1 VPPSSLK
8 PADRGLVAYLALF
21 FAAWTGYVL
30 WIYPRVAAFGEGS
43 FALVGC
49 GIAVRLLLW
58 LLPVF
63 LMLFCNDRVPP
74 LRALGL
80 VDYWRRGVL
89 AGIVIGA
96 ILLAAALLRFG
107 WPSAPYVTWGS
118 LLGPSFS
125 VGFFEEIPFRGFIL
139 QKLWTRMGFWLA
151 NVLTSLLFVAVHLP
165 GWLSLHLFNWAL
177 AANISV
183 FGLAAGAVF
192 RYSRSLWAC
201 IIGHDANDFISFV
214 LFHGR

>member
-1 VPPSSLK
+1 MCQRCARS
-8 PADRGLVAYLALF
+8 GLSPIDG
-21 FAAWTGYVL
+21 AA
-30 WIYPRVAAFGEGS
+30 
-43 FALVGC
+43 
-49 GIAVRLLLW
+49 
-58 LLPVF
+58 
-63 LMLFCNDRVPP
+63 
-74 LRALGL
+74 
-80 VDYWRRGVL
+80 
-89 AGIVIGA
+89 A

-107 WPSAPYVTWGS
+107 WPSAPHVTWGS

-165 GWLSLHLFNWAL
+165 GWLSLHLFNWGL
-177 AANISV
+177 AANIFV
-183 FGLAAGAVF
+183 FGLAAGTVF

>member
-1 VPPSSLK
+1 
-8 PADRGLVAYLALF
+8 
-21 FAAWTGYVL
+21 
-30 WIYPRVAAFGEGS
+30 
-43 FALVGC
+43 
-49 GIAVRLLLW
+49 
-58 LLPVF
+58 
-63 LMLFCNDRVPP
+63 MLFRTDRVPP

-80 VDYWRRGVL
+80 VEYWRRGVL

-96 ILLAAALLRFG
+96 ILLAAALLRFS
-107 WPSAPYVTWGS
+107 WPSAPHVTWGS

-165 GWLSLHLFNWAL
+165 GWLSLHLFNWGL
-177 AANISV
+177 AANIFV
-183 FGLAAGAVF
+183 FGLAAGTVF

>member
-1 VPPSSLK
+1 VL
-8 PADRGLVAYLALF
+8 YLAVF

-30 WIYPRVAAFGEGS
+30 WIYPRVAALGEGS
-43 FALVGC
+43 FALAAC

-63 LMLFCNDRVPP
+63 LMLFRTDRVPP

-80 VDYWRRGVL
+80 VEYWRRGVL

-107 WPSAPYVTWGS
+107 WPSAPHVTWGS

-165 GWLSLHLFNWAL
+165 GWLSLHLFNWGL
-177 AANISV
+177 AANIFV
-183 FGLAAGAVF
+183 FGLAAGTVF